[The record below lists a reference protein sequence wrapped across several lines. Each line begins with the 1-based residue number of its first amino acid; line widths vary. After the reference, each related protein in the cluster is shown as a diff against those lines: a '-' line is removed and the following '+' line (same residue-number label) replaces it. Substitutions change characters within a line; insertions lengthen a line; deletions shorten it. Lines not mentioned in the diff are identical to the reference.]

1 MRVFDFVAF
10 SAPTSKMI
18 YLYRQIA
25 EYKKIEVKSAAHIIS
40 ASVLDQTNTFTTL
53 KLSEFSQLPSM
64 SSLQTMKESL
74 ADMALANFCQMYGLV
89 RDDLGSQQLTPSEIE
104 MFKLMRAKIAECN
117 VDEPVYEHDAIA
129 KSFQPS
135 QMMRSPVEDEGS
147 VQVQPDEAPKKFNL
161 SATDLKKKPLK
172 ITRNELA
179 DGEMTESTIEVVFPY
194 LAGINYD
201 QCQSIKV
208 NGGLFTPCLTRPSKG
223 STFCKSCI
231 KADHKDGIMDQ
242 RTNCSML
249 CYENPKGKKEI
260 SFGTWLKKRGLER
273 ADVEP
278 KIQDLYDVTLPEE
291 YWSVDKSKAN
301 RAVKTVST
309 SSDDE
314 ASVEGEKLA
323 PKKRGRP
330 KKVSVVS
337 ADDAEVSVANVEAP
351 ESPKVVVVGSELE
364 EEPPV
369 QEEPA
374 PAEEEPPVQEE
385 PSPAEEEPVCSLQ
398 NVGDESDDDLV
409 SDSESEDEEEE
420 DSPPKPPAKA
430 VEVEPPKAPVKTA
443 TKKPL
448 KKVARKDGV
457 PYTRSD
463 GRRGLMW
470 QGKECVIDE
479 DEDNEVS
486 EISGGGLEKAIG
498 YWNPDTKTVQDDPIE

>member
-1 MRVFDFVAF
+1 M
-10 SAPTSKMI
+10 
-18 YLYRQIA
+18 YRQIA

-89 RDDLGSQQLTPSEIE
+89 RDDLGSQQLTPSEME

-147 VQVQPDEAPKKFNL
+147 VQVQVQPDEAPKKFNL

-172 ITRNELA
+172 IIRNELA
-179 DGEMTESTIEVVFPY
+179 ENGEMTESTIEVVFPY

-223 STFCKSCI
+223 STFCKCCI
-231 KADHKDGIMDQ
+231 KADHKDGIMEQ

-278 KIQDLYDVTLPEE
+278 KIQELYHVTLPEE

-314 ASVEGEKLA
+314 ASVEGEK
-323 PKKRGRP
+323 P
-330 KKVSVVS
+330 
-337 ADDAEVSVANVEAP
+337 
-351 ESPKVVVVGSELE
+351 
-364 EEPPV
+364 
-369 QEEPA
+369 
-374 PAEEEPPVQEE
+374 
-385 PSPAEEEPVCSLQ
+385 
-398 NVGDESDDDLV
+398 
-409 SDSESEDEEEE
+409 
-420 DSPPKPPAKA
+420 
-430 VEVEPPKAPVKTA
+430 
-443 TKKPL
+443 
-448 KKVARKDGV
+448 
-457 PYTRSD
+457 
-463 GRRGLMW
+463 
-470 QGKECVIDE
+470 
-479 DEDNEVS
+479 
-486 EISGGGLEKAIG
+486 
-498 YWNPDTKTVQDDPIE
+498 